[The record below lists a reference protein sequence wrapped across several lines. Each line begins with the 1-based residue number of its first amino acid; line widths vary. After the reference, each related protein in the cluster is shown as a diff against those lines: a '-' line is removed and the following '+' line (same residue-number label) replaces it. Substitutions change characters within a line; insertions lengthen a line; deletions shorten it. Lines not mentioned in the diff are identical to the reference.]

1 MKDIALQMIEDSP
14 AKDTDLIFGGGLAA
28 FVNYDLLDPEE
39 RYKINISTLT
49 LNFLQYFILI

>member
-39 RYKINISTLT
+39 RYTNK
-49 LNFLQYFILI
+49 YFYNCT